1 MKGKITVL
9 MMLVVFALTGCYVV
23 PAKEATPGYKWEPIV
38 LRATGTGVPPSRA
51 INPAQARLM
60 AKRAAK
66 MDALR
71 NLLEQAYG
79 VTISSSSSVRDF
91 VLQNDS
97 VRSRVDAYIKG
108 AKIVD
113 ERYLQDGSVE
123 VDMEIILGYDFRKI
137 FP

>member
-1 MKGKITVL
+1 
-9 MMLVVFALTGCYVV
+9 
-23 PAKEATPGYKWEPIV
+23 
-38 LRATGTGVPPSRA
+38 
-51 INPAQARLM
+51 M

-97 VRSRVDAYIKG
+97 VRARVDAYIKG

-123 VDMEIILGYDFRKI
+123 VDMEITLGYDFRKI